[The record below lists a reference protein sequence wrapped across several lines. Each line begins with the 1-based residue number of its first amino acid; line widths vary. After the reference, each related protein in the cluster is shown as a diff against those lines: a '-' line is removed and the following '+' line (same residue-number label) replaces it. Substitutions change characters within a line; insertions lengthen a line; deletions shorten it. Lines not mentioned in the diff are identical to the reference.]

1 VNDRNDKVITKTTG
15 TPMKKTAR
23 AEPASIRADGG
34 DVNAGEAGTNSA
46 AGRLVGTDRKE
57 KKYVGAGRKG
67 ANGKEKRAAERGG
80 RGDRVELPVLT
91 GEQLERLLEVNRR
104 TVQRYVKERGLP
116 KLARDRYDLKAV
128 WKWQAAQL
136 AEELGRKNQNA
147 DRLLKAQA
155 DEREHKAA
163 LLKAKCELMDGRLV
177 DRQTVELDRL
187 DRAWA
192 VRKQLE
198 RLSDELTEGLLRIG
212 RTPGGAA
219 GGKNPTNP
227 TKAAAKAGQWEVEV
241 RETIEAAVLRCREAW
256 AKEPGEFDE
265 LERQIARQL
274 AERIARAITPEEKR
288 AAYQAAIV
296 RILEEQFPALVT
308 LNK

>member
-1 VNDRNDKVITKTTG
+1 MGKKGENIAVSDKSDKVSTKTTG
-15 TPMKKTAR
+15 TPMKKGR
-23 AEPASIRADGG
+23 PESK
-34 DVNAGEAGTNSA
+34 
-46 AGRLVGTDRKE
+46 AGRAVTEDRESGSAGRRKE
-57 KKYVGAGRKG
+57 
-67 ANGKEKRAAERGG
+67 AERGG
-80 RGDRVELPVLT
+80 RGGRGGRGELPVLT

-128 WKWQAAQL
+128 WTWQAAQL
-136 AEELGRKNQNA
+136 ADELGRKNQNA
-147 DRLLKAQA
+147 ARLLKAQA

-212 RTPGGAA
+212 RTPGGTA
-219 GGKNPTNP
+219 GGKNPTNPTNP

-288 AAYQAAIV
+288 AADQAAIV
-296 RILEEQFPALVT
+296 RILEEQFPALVMQ
-308 LNK
+308 NK

>member
-1 VNDRNDKVITKTTG
+1 MREKWKN
-15 TPMKKTAR
+15 
-23 AEPASIRADGG
+23 SDGG
-34 DVNAGEAGTNSA
+34 DNNDSMKEITTGPAGGENQAAKTPAGGKIA
-46 AGRLVGTDRKE
+46 AGG
-57 KKYVGAGRKG
+57 
-67 ANGKEKRAAERGG
+67 GG
-80 RGDRVELPVLT
+80 RAHGKKTKEGDKNSRAGLPVLT

-128 WKWQAAQL
+128 WAWQSAQL
-136 AEELGRKNQNA
+136 TEELGRKNLNA

-177 DRQTVELDRL
+177 ERQTVELDRL

-198 RLSDELTEGLLRIG
+198 RLSDELTEGLLPIG
-212 RTPGGAA
+212 RGA
-219 GGKNPTNP
+219 GGKAAGTK
-227 TKAAAKAGQWEVEV
+227 KAAARAGEWEVEM

-265 LERQIARQL
+265 LERRTAGRL
-274 AERIARAITPEEKR
+274 AERIAGAISAEER
-288 AAYQAAIV
+288 RPADQAAIV
-296 RILEEQFPALVT
+296 RILNEEIPALVSGGRP
-308 LNK
+308 K